1 MPKKMPR
8 KGQPEVHEELQGFEI
23 YVNNL
28 GELSS
33 TFELDKINSFLNKMV
48 IDKKLNSDSSDLI
61 EKNDS

>member
-48 IDKKLNSDSSDLI
+48 IDKKLNSDSIDLI
-61 EKNDS
+61 QKNDS

>member
-33 TFELDKINSFLNKMV
+33 TFELDKINSFLDKMV

-61 EKNDS
+61 EKNAP